1 MFKEYFSIAWRSV
14 VAHKIRALLTT
25 LGVVIGVSSVIL
37 LLSLGNSAKTEAANQ
52 IRAIGS
58 NLIIVRVTDR
68 NGVLPTIW
76 LDELKDSGKLA
87 AYSEIISG
95 NNAYVVNGQNFDVS
109 VSGVNQNYGFI
120 SSLTL
125 TQGRFLSKIDIQNNL
140 PVVVI
145 GPTVATKMF
154 PLKSNP
160 IGETLVIQ
168 GIQFRVIGV
177 LKARGT
183 SFSGDLDATAYIPID
198 FAGTLY
204 PSFLSSKSY
213 YIASQT
219 EASVDT
225 SMKKIETYLGSVLPS
240 TNEYTV
246 FSQSQILS
254 VMNTLM
260 GLLTTLLA
268 GIASISLIVG
278 GIGIMNIMLVTV
290 RERTREIGV
299 RKALGAKRSQILIQF
314 LIEAVIITTLGGLI
328 GLGISYI
335 GAAII
340 QALSNFKVT
349 VGLDSVFLSL
359 IFSITIG
366 VVFGIYPANKAS
378 KLEPVEALRY
388 E

>member
-37 LLSLGNSAKTEAANQ
+37 LLSLGNSAKAEAANQ

-95 NNAYVVNGQNFDVS
+95 NTSYVVNGQNFDVS
-109 VSGVNQNYGFI
+109 VSGVNQDYGFV
-120 SSLTL
+120 SSLEL
-125 TQGRFLSKIDIQNNL
+125 TKGRFLSQIDIDNNL

-145 GPTVATKMF
+145 GPKVAEKLF
-154 PLKSNP
+154 PLKDA
-160 IGETLVIQ
+160 IGETMVIQ
-168 GIQFRVIGV
+168 GVQFRVIGI
-177 LKARGT
+177 LTERGT
-183 SFSGDLDATAYIPID
+183 NFNGDLDATAYIPID

-204 PSFLSSKSY
+204 PYRLNSKTY
-213 YIASQT
+213 YLASET
-219 EASVDT
+219 EDTVAT
-225 SMKKIETYLGSVLPS
+225 SMRKIESYLTSVLPS
-240 TNEYTV
+240 ANEFNV
-246 FSQSQILS
+246 FSQSQILG

-328 GLGISYI
+328 GLGVSYV

-340 QALSNFKVT
+340 QYLSDFKVT

-378 KLEPVEALRY
+378 QLEPVDALRY

>member
-37 LLSLGNSAKTEAANQ
+37 LLSLGNSAKAEAANQ

-95 NNAYVVNGQNFDVS
+95 NNSYVVNGQNFDVS
-109 VSGVNQNYGFI
+109 VSGVNQDYGFV
-120 SSLTL
+120 SSLEL
-125 TQGRFLSKIDIQNNL
+125 TSGRFLSRIDLDNNL

-145 GPTVATKMF
+145 GPKVAEKLF
-154 PLKSNP
+154 PLKDA
-160 IGETLVIQ
+160 IGETMVIQ
-168 GIQFRVIGV
+168 GVQFRIIGI
-177 LKARGT
+177 LTERGT
-183 SFSGDLDATAYIPID
+183 NFNGDLDATAYIPID
-198 FAGTLY
+198 FAGTLFPY
-204 PSFLSSKSY
+204 RLNSKTY
-213 YIASQT
+213 YLASET
-219 EASVDT
+219 EDTVAT
-225 SMKKIETYLGSVLPS
+225 SMRKIESYLTSVLPS
-240 TNEYTV
+240 ANEFNV
-246 FSQSQILS
+246 FSQSQILG

-328 GLGISYI
+328 GLGVSYV

-340 QALSNFKVT
+340 QYLSDFKVT
-349 VGLDSVFLSL
+349 VGLDSVLLSL
-359 IFSITIG
+359 VFSITIG

-378 KLEPVEALRY
+378 QLEPVDALRY

>member
-37 LLSLGNSAKTEAANQ
+37 LLSLGNSAKAEAANQ

-95 NNAYVVNGQNFDVS
+95 NTSYVVNGQNFDVS
-109 VSGVNQNYGFI
+109 VSGVNQDYGFV
-120 SSLTL
+120 SSLEL
-125 TQGRFLSKIDIQNNL
+125 TSGRFLSQIDLDNNL

-145 GPTVATKMF
+145 GPKVAEKLF
-154 PLKSNP
+154 PLKDA
-160 IGETLVIQ
+160 IGETMVIQ
-168 GIQFRVIGV
+168 GVQFRVIGI
-177 LKARGT
+177 LTERGT
-183 SFSGDLDATAYIPID
+183 NFNGDLDATAYIPID
-198 FAGTLY
+198 FAGTLFPY
-204 PSFLSSKSY
+204 RLNSKTY
-213 YIASQT
+213 YLASET
-219 EASVDT
+219 EDTVAT
-225 SMKKIETYLGSVLPS
+225 SMRKIESYLTSVLPS
-240 TNEYTV
+240 ANEFNV
-246 FSQSQILS
+246 FSQSQILG

-328 GLGISYI
+328 GLGVSYV

-340 QALSNFKVT
+340 QYLSDFKVT

-378 KLEPVEALRY
+378 QLEPVDALRY

>member
-58 NLIIVRVTDR
+58 NLIIVRVTDQ
-68 NGVLPTIW
+68 NGVLPSIW
-76 LDELKDSGKLA
+76 LDELKTPGKLA

-109 VSGVNQNYGFI
+109 VNGVNQNYGFI

-145 GPTVATKMF
+145 GPTVAAKMF
-154 PLKSNP
+154 PLKSDP

-204 PSFLSSKSY
+204 PFRLSSKSY
-213 YIASQT
+213 YIASDT
-219 EASVDT
+219 EATVAT

-240 TNEYTV
+240 VNDYTV

-260 GLLTTLLA
+260 SLLTTLLA

-335 GAAII
+335 GAFII
-340 QALSNFKVT
+340 QYFSNFKVT

>member
-14 VAHKIRALLTT
+14 IAHKIRALLTT

-87 AYSEIISG
+87 AYSEIIAG

-109 VSGVNQNYGFI
+109 VNGVNQNYGFI
-120 SSLTL
+120 SSLNL

-145 GPTVATKMF
+145 GPTVAKKMF
-154 PLKSNP
+154 PLNSHP
-160 IGETLVIQ
+160 IGQTLVIQ

-204 PSFLSSKSY
+204 PSRLNMKTF
-213 YIASQT
+213 YIAS
-219 EASVDT
+219 T
-225 SMKKIETYLGSVLPS
+225 SESTVNTSIKKIQTYLGSVLPS
-240 TNEYTV
+240 TNEYNV

-328 GLGISYI
+328 GLGISYV

-340 QALSNFKVT
+340 QAFSNFKVT

>member
-37 LLSLGNSAKTEAANQ
+37 LLSLGNSAKAEAANQ

-95 NNAYVVNGQNFDVS
+95 NTSYVVNGQNFDVS
-109 VSGVNQNYGFI
+109 VSGVNQDYGFV
-120 SSLTL
+120 SSLEL
-125 TQGRFLSKIDIQNNL
+125 TSGRFLSQIDLDNNL

-145 GPTVATKMF
+145 GPKVAEKLF
-154 PLKSNP
+154 PLTDA
-160 IGETLVIQ
+160 IGETMVIQ
-168 GIQFRVIGV
+168 GVQFRIIGI
-177 LKARGT
+177 LTERGT
-183 SFSGDLDATAYIPID
+183 NFNGDLDATAYIPID
-198 FAGTLY
+198 FAGTLFPY
-204 PSFLSSKSY
+204 RLNSKTY
-213 YIASQT
+213 YLASET
-219 EASVDT
+219 EDTVAT
-225 SMKKIETYLGSVLPS
+225 SMRKIESYLTSVLPS
-240 TNEYTV
+240 ANEFNV
-246 FSQSQILS
+246 FSQSQILG

-328 GLGISYI
+328 GLGVSYV

-340 QALSNFKVT
+340 QYLSDFKVT
-349 VGLDSVFLSL
+349 VGLDSIFLSL

-378 KLEPVEALRY
+378 QLEPVDALRY

>member
-37 LLSLGNSAKTEAANQ
+37 LLSLGNSAKAEAANQ

-95 NNAYVVNGQNFDVS
+95 NTSYVVNGQNFDVS
-109 VSGVNQNYGFI
+109 VSGVNQDYGFV
-120 SSLTL
+120 SSLEL
-125 TQGRFLSKIDIQNNL
+125 TKGRFLSQIDIDNNL

-145 GPTVATKMF
+145 GPKVAEKLF
-154 PLKSNP
+154 PLKDA
-160 IGETLVIQ
+160 IGETMVIQ
-168 GIQFRVIGV
+168 GVQFRVIGI
-177 LKARGT
+177 LTERGT
-183 SFSGDLDATAYIPID
+183 NFNGDLDATAYIPID

-204 PSFLSSKSY
+204 PYRLNSKTY
-213 YIASQT
+213 YLASET
-219 EASVDT
+219 EDTVAT
-225 SMKKIETYLGSVLPS
+225 SMRKIESYLTSVLPS
-240 TNEYTV
+240 ANEFNV
-246 FSQSQILS
+246 FSQSQILG

-290 RERTREIGV
+290 
-299 RKALGAKRSQILIQF
+299 
-314 LIEAVIITTLGGLI
+314 
-328 GLGISYI
+328 
-335 GAAII
+335 
-340 QALSNFKVT
+340 
-349 VGLDSVFLSL
+349 
-359 IFSITIG
+359 
-366 VVFGIYPANKAS
+366 
-378 KLEPVEALRY
+378 
-388 E
+388 

>member
-37 LLSLGNSAKTEAANQ
+37 LLSLGNSAKAEAANQ

-95 NNAYVVNGQNFDVS
+95 NTSYVVNGQNFDVS
-109 VSGVNQNYGFI
+109 VSGVNQDYGFV
-120 SSLTL
+120 SSLEL
-125 TQGRFLSKIDIQNNL
+125 TKGRFLSQIDIDNNL

-145 GPTVATKMF
+145 GPKVAEKLF
-154 PLKSNP
+154 PLKDA
-160 IGETLVIQ
+160 IGETMVIQ
-168 GIQFRVIGV
+168 GVQFRVIGI
-177 LKARGT
+177 LTERGT
-183 SFSGDLDATAYIPID
+183 NFNGDLDATAYIPID

-204 PSFLSSKSY
+204 PYRLNSKTY
-213 YIASQT
+213 YLASET
-219 EASVDT
+219 EDTVAT
-225 SMKKIETYLGSVLPS
+225 SMRKIESYLTSVLPS
-240 TNEYTV
+240 ANEFNV
-246 FSQSQILS
+246 FSQSQILG

-299 RKALGAKRSQILIQF
+299 RKALGAKRSQIMIQF

-328 GLGISYI
+328 GLGVSYV

-340 QALSNFKVT
+340 QYLSDFKVT

-378 KLEPVEALRY
+378 QLEPVDALRY

>member
-14 VAHKIRALLTT
+14 IAHKIRALLTT

-52 IRAIGS
+52 IRSIGS

-95 NNAYVVNGQNFDVS
+95 NNSYVVNGQNFDVS

-145 GPTVATKMF
+145 GPTVASKMF
-154 PLKSNP
+154 PLKSDP

-183 SFSGDLDATAYIPID
+183 SFNGDLDATAYIPID

-204 PSFLSSKSY
+204 PSRLSSKSF
-213 YIASQT
+213 YIASET
-219 EASVDT
+219 EATVDLY
-225 SMKKIETYLGSVLPS
+225 MKKIETYLGSVLPS

-246 FSQSQILS
+246 FSQLQILS

-314 LIEAVIITTLGGLI
+314 LIEAVIITTLG
-328 GLGISYI
+328 
-335 GAAII
+335 
-340 QALSNFKVT
+340 
-349 VGLDSVFLSL
+349 
-359 IFSITIG
+359 
-366 VVFGIYPANKAS
+366 
-378 KLEPVEALRY
+378 
-388 E
+388 

>member
-37 LLSLGNSAKTEAANQ
+37 LLSLGNSAKAEAANQ

-95 NNAYVVNGQNFDVS
+95 NTSYVVNGQNFDVS
-109 VSGVNQNYGFI
+109 VSGVNQDYGFV
-120 SSLTL
+120 SSLEL
-125 TQGRFLSKIDIQNNL
+125 TSGRFLSQIDLDNNL

-145 GPTVATKMF
+145 GPKVAEKLF
-154 PLKSNP
+154 PLTDAV
-160 IGETLVIQ
+160 GETMVIQ
-168 GIQFRVIGV
+168 GVQFRVIGI
-177 LKARGT
+177 LTERGT
-183 SFSGDLDATAYIPID
+183 NFNGDLDATAYIPID
-198 FAGTLY
+198 FAGTLFPY
-204 PSFLSSKSY
+204 RLNSKTY
-213 YIASQT
+213 YLASET
-219 EASVDT
+219 EDTVAT
-225 SMKKIETYLGSVLPS
+225 SMRKIESYLTSVLPS
-240 TNEYTV
+240 ANEFNV
-246 FSQSQILS
+246 FSQSQILG

-328 GLGISYI
+328 GLGVSYV

-340 QALSNFKVT
+340 QYLSDFKVT

-378 KLEPVEALRY
+378 QLEPVDALRY

>member
-37 LLSLGNSAKTEAANQ
+37 LLSLGNSAKAEAANQ

-95 NNAYVVNGQNFDVS
+95 NTSYVVNGQNFDVS
-109 VSGVNQNYGFI
+109 VSGVNQDYGFV
-120 SSLTL
+120 SSLEL
-125 TQGRFLSKIDIQNNL
+125 TSGRFLSQIDLDNNL

-145 GPTVATKMF
+145 GPKVAEKLF
-154 PLKSNP
+154 PLKDA
-160 IGETLVIQ
+160 IGETMVIQ
-168 GIQFRVIGV
+168 GVQFRIIGI
-177 LKARGT
+177 LTERGT
-183 SFSGDLDATAYIPID
+183 NFNGDLDATAYIPID
-198 FAGTLY
+198 FAGTLFPY
-204 PSFLSSKSY
+204 RLNSKTY
-213 YIASQT
+213 YLASET
-219 EASVDT
+219 EDTVAT
-225 SMKKIETYLGSVLPS
+225 SMRKIESYLTSVLPS
-240 TNEYTV
+240 ANEFNV
-246 FSQSQILS
+246 FSQSQILG

-328 GLGISYI
+328 GLGVSYV

-340 QALSNFKVT
+340 QYLSDFKVT

-378 KLEPVEALRY
+378 QLEPVDALRY

>member
-37 LLSLGNSAKTEAANQ
+37 LLSLGNSAKAEAANQ

-95 NNAYVVNGQNFDVS
+95 NNSYVVNGQNFDVS
-109 VSGVNQNYGFI
+109 VGGVNQDYGFV
-120 SSLTL
+120 SSLEL
-125 TQGRFLSKIDIQNNL
+125 TSGRFLSQIDLDNNL

-145 GPTVATKMF
+145 GPKVAEKLF
-154 PLKSNP
+154 PLKDA
-160 IGETLVIQ
+160 IGETMVIQ
-168 GIQFRVIGV
+168 GVQFRIIGI
-177 LKARGT
+177 LTERGT
-183 SFSGDLDATAYIPID
+183 NFNGDLDATAYIPID
-198 FAGTLY
+198 FAGTLFPY
-204 PSFLSSKSY
+204 RLNSKTY
-213 YIASQT
+213 YLASET
-219 EASVDT
+219 EDTVAT
-225 SMKKIETYLGSVLPS
+225 SMRKIESYLTSVLPS
-240 TNEYTV
+240 ANEFNV
-246 FSQSQILS
+246 FSQSQILG

-328 GLGISYI
+328 GLGVSYV

-340 QALSNFKVT
+340 QYLSDFKVT
-349 VGLDSVFLSL
+349 VGLDSVLLSL
-359 IFSITIG
+359 VFSITIG

-378 KLEPVEALRY
+378 QLEPVDALRY

>member
-14 VAHKIRALLTT
+14 IAHKIRALLTT

-87 AYSEIISG
+87 AYSEIIAG

-109 VSGVNQNYGFI
+109 INGVNQNYGFI
-120 SSLTL
+120 SSLNL

-145 GPTVATKMF
+145 GPTVAKKMF
-154 PLKSNP
+154 PLNSHP
-160 IGETLVIQ
+160 IGQTLVIQ

-204 PSFLSSKSY
+204 PSRLNMKTF
-213 YIASQT
+213 YIAS
-219 EASVDT
+219 T
-225 SMKKIETYLGSVLPS
+225 SESTVNTSIKKIQTYLGSVLPS
-240 TNEYTV
+240 TNEYNV

-328 GLGISYI
+328 GLGISYV

-340 QALSNFKVT
+340 QAFSNFKVT

>member
-37 LLSLGNSAKTEAANQ
+37 LLSLGNSAKAEAANQ

-95 NNAYVVNGQNFDVS
+95 NTSYVVNGQNFDVS
-109 VSGVNQNYGFI
+109 VSGVNQDYGFV
-120 SSLTL
+120 SSLEL
-125 TQGRFLSKIDIQNNL
+125 TSGRFLSQIDLDNNL

-145 GPTVATKMF
+145 GPKVAEKLF
-154 PLKSNP
+154 PLTDA
-160 IGETLVIQ
+160 IGETMVIQ
-168 GIQFRVIGV
+168 GVQFRIIGI
-177 LKARGT
+177 LTERGT
-183 SFSGDLDATAYIPID
+183 NFNGDLDATAYIPID
-198 FAGTLY
+198 FAGTLFPY
-204 PSFLSSKSY
+204 RLNSKTY
-213 YIASQT
+213 YLASET
-219 EASVDT
+219 EDTVAT
-225 SMKKIETYLGSVLPS
+225 SMRKIESYLTSVLPS
-240 TNEYTV
+240 ANEFNV
-246 FSQSQILS
+246 FSQSQILG

-328 GLGISYI
+328 GLGVSYV

-340 QALSNFKVT
+340 QYLSDFKVT

-378 KLEPVEALRY
+378 QLEPVDALRY

>member
-37 LLSLGNSAKTEAANQ
+37 LLSLGNSAKKEAANQ
-52 IRAIGS
+52 IRSIGS
-58 NLIIVRVTDR
+58 NLIIVRVSDP

-76 LDELKDSGKLA
+76 LDELKVAGNLA

-95 NNAYVVNGQNFDVS
+95 NNSYVVNGQNFDMS
-109 VSGVNQNYGFI
+109 VNGVNQYYGFI
-120 SSLTL
+120 SSLNL
-125 TQGRFLSKIDIQNNL
+125 TQGRFLSKIDLDNNL

-145 GPTVATKMF
+145 GPTVAKKMF
-154 PLKSNP
+154 PLKSDP

-204 PSFLSSKSY
+204 PSRLSSKSY

-219 EASVDT
+219 EATVAT

-240 TNEYTV
+240 ANDYTV

-314 LIEAVIITTLGGLI
+314 LIEAVIITTLGGMI
-328 GLGISYI
+328 GLGVSYV
-335 GAAII
+335 GAALI
-340 QALSNFKVT
+340 QLFSSFKVT
-349 VGLDSVFLSL
+349 VGMDSVILSL
-359 IFSITIG
+359 VFSITIG

-378 KLEPVEALRY
+378 KLEPVDALRY

>member
-14 VAHKIRALLTT
+14 IAHKIRALLTT

-58 NLIIVRVTDR
+58 NLIIVRVTDQ
-68 NGVLPTIW
+68 NGVLPSIW
-76 LDELKDSGKLA
+76 LDELKTPGKLA

-95 NNAYVVNGQNFDVS
+95 NNSYVVNGQNFDVS
-109 VSGVNQNYGFI
+109 INGVNQNYGFI
-120 SSLTL
+120 SSLIL

-168 GIQFRVIGV
+168 GIQFKVIGV

-204 PSFLSSKSY
+204 PFRLSSKSY
-213 YIASQT
+213 YIASDT
-219 EASVDT
+219 ESTVAT

-240 TNEYTV
+240 VNDYTV

-260 GLLTTLLA
+260 SLLTTLLA
-268 GIASISLIVG
+268 GIASISLLVG

-335 GAAII
+335 GAFVI
-340 QALSNFKVT
+340 QYFSNFKVT

>member
-1 MFKEYFSIAWRSV
+1 MLKEYFLIAWRSV

-37 LLSLGNSAKTEAANQ
+37 LLSLGNSAKAEAANQ
-52 IRAIGS
+52 IRSIGS
-58 NLIIVRVTDR
+58 NLIIVRVSDR
-68 NGVLPTIW
+68 NGVLPSIW
-76 LDELKDSGKLA
+76 LDELSESGKLA
-87 AYSEIISG
+87 ATSEIISG
-95 NNAYVVNGQNFDVS
+95 NTTYNVNGTSFDVS
-109 VSGVNQNYGFI
+109 VNGVNQYYGFI
-120 SSLTL
+120 SSLEL
-125 TQGRFLSKIDIQNNL
+125 ASGRFLSSIDLDNNL

-145 GPTVATKMF
+145 GPKVAKELF
-154 PLKSNP
+154 PMVSDP
-160 IGETLVIQ
+160 VGETMVIQ
-168 GIQFRVIGV
+168 GIQFRVIGI
-177 LKARGT
+177 LTERGT
-183 SFSGDLDATAYIPID
+183 SFNGDLDATAYIPLD
-198 FAGTLY
+198 FAGTMF
-204 PSFLSSKSY
+204 PSFLNSKTY
-213 YIASQT
+213 YLASQNEDT
-219 EASVDT
+219 VDAS
-225 SMKKIETYLGSVLPS
+225 MNKISSYLDIVLPS
-240 TNEYTV
+240 SNDYTV
-246 FSQSQILS
+246 FSQSQILG

-328 GLGISYI
+328 GLAISYV

-340 QALSNFKVT
+340 QQLSDFKVT
-349 VGLDSVFLSL
+349 VGLDSVILSL
-359 IFSITIG
+359 VFSITIG